1 VIGSAAV
8 AARRLSY
15 RDVRVT
21 CAIISMVVS
30 GSLPMTDPNHG
41 SVGMKDR
48 DVPVVAE
55 MKECII

>member
-1 VIGSAAV
+1 
-8 AARRLSY
+8 
-15 RDVRVT
+15 VT
-21 CAIISMVVS
+21 CAIISTVVL

-48 DVPVVAE
+48 DVPIVAE